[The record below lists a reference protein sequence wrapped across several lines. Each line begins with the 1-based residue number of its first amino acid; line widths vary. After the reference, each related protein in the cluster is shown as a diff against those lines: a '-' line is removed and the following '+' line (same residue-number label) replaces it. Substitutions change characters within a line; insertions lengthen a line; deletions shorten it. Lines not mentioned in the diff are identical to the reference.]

1 MNTGYTFAMNDN
13 PLLSLGFD
21 IPFEDIK
28 PEHFEPAVDVL
39 LEKAE
44 QDFQALIHIQGERT
58 AENTLKAY
66 DRLGEGLY
74 RVYGLLT
81 HLNSVVTSPEIR
93 AVLQAVQPK
102 ITAFYTRISLS
113 QELYQGLKDFAASAE
128 GQSLLGA
135 KRRLLDVALDEF
147 RRSGADLPA
156 DKKQR
161 LEEINM
167 RLSEITTNYS
177 QNVVDSTAEFEL
189 IIEDESKLAGLPES
203 ARAAARQSAE
213 SKGKQG
219 WRFTLAQPSYLPVM
233 FYLDDVEIRKTMYH
247 AFNQRGSQGKYD
259 NEPLINEIL
268 ALRKE
273 KAHLLGYQNFA
284 DLVLEDRMAKSGEGA
299 LKFEQDMTA
308 KIRPSFE
315 RENAELLEYRRAL
328 EGENA
333 PDLEPWDVSYY
344 AEKLRKASYDF
355 EEEALKPYFAVDRV
369 MEGLF
374 EITRRVY
381 GVTIKE
387 FSGVQVWHP
396 EVKTYE
402 IFNEQGQKLAR
413 FFADWF
419 PRETKRSGAWMN
431 SFMTGDR
438 DGAFEP
444 HLCLMCGNL
453 TPAVGDQP
461 ALLTH
466 SDVETIFHEWG
477 HLIHHALSHVEVKSL
492 AGTNVAWD
500 FVELPSQIME
510 NWVWEREA
518 LDLFA
523 HHYQTGETI
532 PDDLFE
538 KMVAARNFRAAS
550 VAMRQLSFG
559 TTDLMLHMK
568 YNPETDGNVLD
579 YSRNLLGQFMAV
591 KPGPEFKMITA
602 FTHLFASPVGY
613 GAGYYSYKWAEVLD
627 ADAFSRFRN
636 EGIFNRATGQDFL
649 DKILSRGASEDP
661 AKLFRDFMGRD
672 PNPDALLERSGLLV

>member
-1 MNTGYTFAMNDN
+1 MNDN

-21 IPFEDIK
+21 LPFEDIK
-28 PEHFEPAVDVL
+28 PEHFEAAIDVQIQQAEQELKDL
-39 LEKAE
+39 LEV
-44 QDFQALIHIQGERT
+44 QGERT
-58 AENTLKAY
+58 YLNTLKAY
-66 DRLGEGLY
+66 DRLAEPLTRSY
-74 RVYGLLT
+74 ILLL
-81 HLNSVVTSPEIR
+81 HLNSVVTGPEVR
-93 AVLQAVQPK
+93 ATLQAVQPK
-102 ITAFYTRISLS
+102 VTSFFTRFSLS
-113 QELYQGLKDFAASAE
+113 QPLYQALKDYAATPDA
-128 GQSLLGA
+128 QFLTGA
-135 KRRLLDVALDEF
+135 KRRLLELALDDF

-156 DKKQR
+156 EKKQR
-161 LEEINM
+161 MEEINM
-167 RLSEITTNYS
+167 RLSEICTQFS
-177 QNVVDSTAEFEL
+177 QNVVDSTAEFEHL
-189 IIEDESKLAGLPES
+189 IEDESKLAGLPAS
-203 ARAAARQSAE
+203 ARAAARQNAE
-213 SKGKQG
+213 SKGKPG
-219 WRFTLAQPSYLPVM
+219 WRFTLQQPSYLPVI
-233 FYLDDVEIRKTMYH
+233 FYLDDPEIRKAMYT
-247 AFNQRGSQGKYD
+247 AYNQRGSEDPYN

-273 KAHLLGYQNFA
+273 KAELLGYQDFA
-284 DLVLEDRMAKSGEGA
+284 DLVLEDRMAKNGA
-299 LKFEQDMTA
+299 RALQFEQDMTL
-308 KIRPSFE
+308 KIRPFFE
-315 RENAELLEYRRAL
+315 RENAELMEYRRAL
-328 EGENA
+328 EGEDA
-333 PDLEPWDVSYY
+333 PELEPWDVSYY

-355 EEEALKPYFAVDRV
+355 DEEALKPYFAVDRV
-369 MEGLF
+369 MAGLF

-381 GVTIKE
+381 GVTIQEVK
-387 FSGVQVWHP
+387 GVQVWHP

-402 IFNEQGQKLAR
+402 IYNEAGQLLAR

-419 PRETKRSGAWMN
+419 PRESKRSGAWMN

-453 TPAVGDQP
+453 TPPVGDEP

-477 HLIHHALSHVEVKSL
+477 HLIHHALSDVEVKKL

-510 NWVWEREA
+510 NWAWEREA

-523 HHYQTGETI
+523 HHHQTGETI
-532 PDDLFE
+532 PDELFE

-550 VAMRQLSFG
+550 VAMRQLSLG

-568 YNPETDGNVLD
+568 YNPEADGSVLD

-591 KPGPEFKMITA
+591 KPGAEFKMITA

-627 ADAFSRFRN
+627 ADAFSRFRE

>member
-1 MNTGYTFAMNDN
+1 MESGYTFAMNDN

-21 IPFEDIK
+21 LPFEDIK
-28 PEHFEPAVDVL
+28 PEHFEAAIDVQIQQAEQELKDL
-39 LEKAE
+39 LEV
-44 QDFQALIHIQGERT
+44 QGERT
-58 AENTLKAY
+58 YLNTLKAY
-66 DRLGEGLY
+66 DRLAEPLTRSY
-74 RVYGLLT
+74 ILLL
-81 HLNSVVTSPEIR
+81 HLNSVVTGPEVR
-93 AVLQAVQPK
+93 ATLQAVQPK
-102 ITAFYTRISLS
+102 VTSFFTRFSLS
-113 QELYQGLKDFAASAE
+113 QPLYQALKDYAATPDA
-128 GQSLLGA
+128 QFLTGA
-135 KRRLLDVALDEF
+135 KRRLLELALDDF

-156 DKKQR
+156 EKKQR
-161 LEEINM
+161 MEEINM
-167 RLSEITTNYS
+167 RLSEICTQFS
-177 QNVVDSTAEFEL
+177 QNVVDSTAEFEHL
-189 IIEDESKLAGLPES
+189 IEDESKLAGLPAS
-203 ARAAARQSAE
+203 ARAAARQNAE
-213 SKGKQG
+213 SKGKPG
-219 WRFTLAQPSYLPVM
+219 WRFTLQQPSYLPVI
-233 FYLDDVEIRKTMYH
+233 FYLDDPEIRKAMYT
-247 AFNQRGSQGKYD
+247 AYNQRGSEDPYN

-273 KAHLLGYQNFA
+273 KAELLGYQDFA
-284 DLVLEDRMAKSGEGA
+284 DLVLEDRMAKNGA
-299 LKFEQDMTA
+299 RALQFEQDMTL
-308 KIRPSFE
+308 KIRPFFE
-315 RENAELLEYRRAL
+315 RENAELMEYRRAL
-328 EGENA
+328 EGEDA
-333 PDLEPWDVSYY
+333 PELEPWDVSYY

-355 EEEALKPYFAVDRV
+355 DEEALKPYFAVDRV
-369 MEGLF
+369 MAGLF

-381 GVTIKE
+381 GVTIQEVK
-387 FSGVQVWHP
+387 GVQVWHP

-402 IFNEQGQKLAR
+402 IYNEAGQLLAR

-419 PRETKRSGAWMN
+419 PRESKRSGAWMN

-453 TPAVGDQP
+453 TPPVGDEP

-477 HLIHHALSHVEVKSL
+477 HLIHHALSDVEVKKL

-510 NWVWEREA
+510 NWAWEREA

-523 HHYQTGETI
+523 HHHQTGETI
-532 PDDLFE
+532 PDELFE

-550 VAMRQLSFG
+550 VAMRQLSLG

-568 YNPETDGNVLD
+568 YNPEADGSVLD

-591 KPGPEFKMITA
+591 KPGAEFKMITA

-627 ADAFSRFRN
+627 ADAFSRFRE

>member
-1 MNTGYTFAMNDN
+1 MSDN

-28 PEHFEPAVDVL
+28 PEHFEPAIEVL
-39 LEKAE
+39 LQKAE
-44 QDFQALIHIQGERT
+44 QDFQNLLNVQGERT
-58 AENTLKAY
+58 YENTLKAL

-74 RVYGLLT
+74 RVFGMLY
-81 HLNSVVTSPEIR
+81 HLNAVVTSPEIR
-93 AVLQAVQPK
+93 ATLQAVQPRV
-102 ITAFYTRISLS
+102 TAFQSRVTLS
-113 QELYQGLKDFAASAE
+113 QELYQALKDFAATSEA
-128 GQSLLGA
+128 QHLTGA
-135 KRRLLDVALDEF
+135 KKRFLELSLDEF

-161 LEEINM
+161 LEEINL
-167 RLSEITTNYS
+167 RLSDICTRFS
-177 QNVVDSTAEFEL
+177 QNVVDATAEFEL
-189 IIEDESKLAGLPES
+189 LIEDESKLSGLPES

-213 SKGKQG
+213 SKGKPG

-233 FYLDDVEIRKTMYH
+233 FYLDDAEIRKTMYS
-247 AFNQRGSQGKYD
+247 AFQQRASVEPYD

-273 KAHLLGYQNFA
+273 KAQLLGYKDFA
-284 DLVLEDRMAKSGEGA
+284 DLVLEDRMAGSGTRA
-299 LKFEQDMTA
+299 LQFEQDMTA
-308 KIRPSFE
+308 KIRPFFE
-315 RENAELLEYRRAL
+315 QENAELLEYRRAL
-328 EGENA
+328 EGDNA
-333 PDLEPWDVSYY
+333 PALQSWDVSYY

-355 EEEALKPYFAVDRV
+355 DEEALKPYFAVDKV
-369 MEGLF
+369 MAGLF

-381 GVTIKE
+381 GVTVQE
-387 FSGVQVWHP
+387 VSGVQAWHP

-402 IFNEQGQKLAR
+402 IFNEEGTRLAR
-413 FFADWF
+413 FFVDWF

-431 SFMTGDR
+431 SFYTGDR
-438 DGAFEP
+438 DGTFEA
-444 HLCLMCGNL
+444 HLGLMCGNL
-453 TPAVGDQP
+453 TPPVGDEP

-510 NWVWEREA
+510 NWAWEREA

-523 HHYQTGETI
+523 HHHQTGETI

-538 KMVAARNFRAAS
+538 KMVAARNFRAAN

-559 TTDLMLHMK
+559 TTDLMLHIK
-568 YNPETDGNVLD
+568 YNPELDGNVIQ
-579 YSRNLLGQFMAV
+579 YSRELLGQFMAV
-591 KPGPEFKMITA
+591 KPGDEFRMITS
-602 FTHLFASPVGY
+602 FSHLFSSPVGY

-649 DKILSRGASEDP
+649 EKILSRGASEDP
-661 AKLFRDFMGRD
+661 AKLYRDFMGRD
-672 PNPDALLERSGLLV
+672 PDPNALLERSGLLV